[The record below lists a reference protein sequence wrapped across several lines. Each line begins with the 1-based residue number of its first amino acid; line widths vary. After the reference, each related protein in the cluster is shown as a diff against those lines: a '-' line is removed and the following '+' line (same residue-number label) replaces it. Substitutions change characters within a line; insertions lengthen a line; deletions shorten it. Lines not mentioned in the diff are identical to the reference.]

1 MRVFWCLALVL
12 SSCAGLKQQ
21 VIYKDLSVN
30 IRYNKQALELN
41 TWQKDSI
48 KFTRI
53 QFYIGHVKLYQGTK
67 MVYTLAK
74 SYTLIDL
81 EKNLSLGKLPSD
93 IKFDKI
99 QMELGID
106 SVTNCQGAL
115 SNDLDPINGMYWT
128 WQSGYINTKIEGLSP
143 WADKGEFTYHLGG
156 YQKGQYAMQ
165 TIEINTQENKISLD
179 LESVINPKQLSSQ
192 NNLMT
197 PGHAAIKLS
206 GEIKMAF
213 Y

>member
-1 MRVFWCLALVL
+1 MALVVT
-12 SSCAGLKQQ
+12 SCAGLKQK
-21 VIYKDLSVN
+21 VAYEDLSIN

-41 TWQKDSI
+41 TWQTDSI

-53 QFYIGHVKLYQGTK
+53 QFYIGHVELYQGTK

-81 EKNLSLGKLPSD
+81 EKNLSLGKIPSD
-93 IKFDKI
+93 LKFDKI
-99 QMELGID
+99 QMELGVD
-106 SVTNCQGAL
+106 SATNCQGAL

-165 TIEINTQENKISLD
+165 TIEIYTQENKINLD
-179 LESVINPKQLSSQ
+179 LESVINPKQLSIQ

-206 GEIKMAF
+206 EQLKNAF
-213 Y
+213 N